1 MTDPEATL
9 AEIRGRTRLAAAGN
23 PSPGKILSLFK
34 KRWPLFGKGGPRH
47 HVLIT
52 GTGRAG
58 TSFLM
63 QLLTRLDLDTGF
75 SRKVLDL
82 NPIAR
87 AGFETDPRRPDA
99 PYIVKSPWICDYIED
114 VLSDPAIRVDHVF
127 VPVRNFEAAAASRAH
142 VQKENTGEEDG
153 SLSVPGGLWDTTRAA
168 DQTEVLRQRFTR
180 LVEQLVRFDV
190 ETTFL
195 WYPRLT
201 QDPAYLHA
209 KLSRGLKVPALPG
222 FTRAFEEVVRPDWVH
237 SFTPED
243 RNAGR

>member
-1 MTDPEATL
+1 M
-9 AEIRGRTRLAAAGN
+9 
-23 PSPGKILSLFK
+23 S
-34 KRWPLFGKGGPRH
+34 LFGKGWPLFKNRGPRH

-63 QLLTRLDLDTGF
+63 QLLTRLDFDTGF
-75 SRKVLDL
+75 SKKVPDL

-99 PYIVKSPWICDYIED
+99 PYVVKSPWICDYIEE
-114 VLSDPAIRVDHVF
+114 VLANPAIRIDHVF

-142 VQKENTGEEDG
+142 VQKENTGQEDG
-153 SLSVPGGLWDTTRAA
+153 GIAVPGGLWDTTRAA
-168 DQTEVLRQRFTR
+168 DQTQVLRERFTR
-180 LVEQLVRFDV
+180 LVEHLVRADI

-209 KLSRGLKVPALPG
+209 KLGRGLKMPELDS
-222 FTRAFEEVVRPDWVH
+222 FTRTFEEIVRPDWVH
-237 SFTPED
+237 SFTPDD
-243 RNAGR
+243 RNAEG